1 MTKIGD
7 SIRDSALSV
16 GSRVIIVVAAFVV
29 ATLLLLVS
37 GYNPAAAARGI
48 WRGVSDI
55 GGLIRWSIPLILA
68 GLAVSAAFRTGMF
81 NLGVDGQLYLGAVA
95 ATAFGLSMADS
106 TIPGFLMIL
115 GAFVIG
121 MLAGAIWSA
130 IPGILR
136 LVWNTNEVVTTLML
150 NFVALYFT
158 DYLVLGPLR
167 GTGATGTT
175 YSSDNIPAPMWLQ
188 TIIPGSKAT
197 TAIFLCI
204 VVAFVLTFVFRRTT
218 LGYEFK
224 VVGASPNLARYGGIP
239 WQRVLFISMV
249 MSGAIAGMAGVVEIL
264 GVHYRFPGRF
274 NPGLGFNGIVVSL
287 IAGHNPIGIIFAGLF
302 FGALRNGARY
312 MERLVDVPRAMVE
325 IVEGLII
332 LAVAGRITIL
342 RWRKK

>member
-1 MTKIGD
+1 MTR
-7 SIRDSALSV
+7 IRDTVRESALSV
-16 GSRVIIVVAAFVV
+16 GSQVIIVVAAFAV
-29 ATLLLLVS
+29 ATLLLLVT
-37 GYNPAAAARGI
+37 GYDPAAAARGI
-48 WRGVSDI
+48 WRGVADV
-55 GGLIRWSIPLILA
+55 GGLVRWSIPLILA
-68 GLAVSAAFRTGMF
+68 GLAVSTAFRTGMF

-95 ATAFGLSMADS
+95 ATAFGLSMADTS
-106 TIPGFLMIL
+106 IPGFLLIF
-115 GAFVIG
+115 GAFVAGIT
-121 MLAGAIWSA
+121 AGALWSA
-130 IPGILR
+130 IPALLR

-150 NFVALYFT
+150 NFIALYFT

-175 YSSDNIPAPMWLQ
+175 YSSDNIPESMWLD

-197 TAIFLCI
+197 TALFLCI
-204 VVAFVLTFVFRRTT
+204 ILAVVLAFVFRRTT

-224 VVGASPNLARYGGIP
+224 VVGTSPNLAKYGGVP
-239 WQRVLFISMV
+239 WQRILFLSML

-287 IAGHNPIGIIFAGLF
+287 IAAHNPIGVIFSGLF

-332 LAVAGRITIL
+332 LAVAARITIL